1 MLKEDS
7 QLPVLDY
14 LVVRILMSRFEAR
27 GNENDKNI
35 KSIEMVK
42 DYIIFAY
49 YPTVESVPA
58 KEYVFD

>member
-1 MLKEDS
+1 
-7 QLPVLDY
+7 
-14 LVVRILMSRFEAR
+14 MSRFEAR

-58 KEYVFD
+58 KEYVFDL